1 MVTSASHLEI
11 PLMTAERAWA
21 YGMQR
26 KQETADAPYRVRRH
40 VVTRL
45 AKAAKVRLEKQDG
58 VHLFYPQQALPQ
70 RQGLVGGPRTLL
82 GKSSSRRPEAVMS
95 SNGCPNRG

>member
-45 AKAAKVRLEKQDG
+45 AKAAKVRLEKHKKVG
-58 VHLFYPQQALPQ
+58 HVCLPTAS
-70 RQGLVGGPRTLL
+70 L
-82 GKSSSRRPEAVMS
+82 
-95 SNGCPNRG
+95 

>member
-26 KQETADAPYRVRRH
+26 KQETANAPYRVRRH
-40 VVTRL
+40 VATRL
-45 AKAAKVRLEKQDG
+45 AKAAKVRLEKKY
-58 VHLFYPQQALPQ
+58 H
-70 RQGLVGGPRTLL
+70 
-82 GKSSSRRPEAVMS
+82 
-95 SNGCPNRG
+95 

>member
-1 MVTSASHLEI
+1 MVASASHLEI

-40 VVTRL
+40 VTTRL
-45 AKAAKVRLEKQDG
+45 AKAAKVTKTSQSTRNVCLWAYSTWRFGGLAAESCTA
-58 VHLFYPQQALPQ
+58 QQGTRSLVDVLLQGGDALNVVQ
-70 RQGLVGGPRTLL
+70 
-82 GKSSSRRPEAVMS
+82 
-95 SNGCPNRG
+95 

>member
-21 YGMQR
+21 HANQC
-26 KQETADAPYRVRRH
+26 KQETVDAPYRIRRQ

-45 AKAAKVRLEKQDG
+45 AKAAMVSKARRGQHKISFVELRGISRWAKNLA
-58 VHLFYPQQALPQ
+58 VH
-70 RQGLVGGPRTLL
+70 
-82 GKSSSRRPEAVMS
+82 
-95 SNGCPNRG
+95 

>member
-40 VVTRL
+40 VATRL
-45 AKAAKVRLEKQDG
+45 AKAAKVREASRSVG
-58 VHLFYPQQALPQ
+58 VANNEA
-70 RQGLVGGPRTLL
+70 GGWAGGCLVRAG
-82 GKSSSRRPEAVMS
+82 
-95 SNGCPNRG
+95 